1 MVYVESVLEMEAQKT
16 NKQIQAEKNLSIISR
31 SDNPLGR
38 SRILVH
44 EVLIIIPVI
53 PVVSVYQ
60 LRQEEILK
68 AVFG

>member
-1 MVYVESVLEMEAQKT
+1 METRKT
-16 NKQIQAEKNLSIISR
+16 NNQILADKHLSLIAR
-31 SDNPLGR
+31 ADNPLGI
-38 SRILVH
+38 SMILVR
-44 EVLIIIPVI
+44 EILIVV

>member
-1 MVYVESVLEMEAQKT
+1 METQKT
-16 NKQIQAEKNLSIISR
+16 NNQILAEKHLSLIARADNL
-31 SDNPLGR
+31 LGR
-38 SRILVH
+38 SRILVQ
-44 EVLIIIPVI
+44 EVLIVI

>member
-1 MVYVESVLEMEAQKT
+1 METQKT
-16 NKQIQAEKNLSIISR
+16 NNQILADKHLSLIAR
-31 SDNPLGR
+31 ADNPLGR
-38 SRILVH
+38 SRILVQ
-44 EVLIIIPVI
+44 EVLIVI

>member
-1 MVYVESVLEMEAQKT
+1 MEAQKT
-16 NKQIQAEKNLSIISR
+16 NKQILADKHLSLIAR
-31 SDNPLGR
+31 ADNPLGR

>member
-1 MVYVESVLEMEAQKT
+1 METQKT
-16 NKQIQAEKNLSIISR
+16 NNQILADKHLSLIAR
-31 SDNPLGR
+31 ADNPLGR
-38 SRILVH
+38 SRIMVQ
-44 EVLIIIPVI
+44 EVLIVI

>member
-1 MVYVESVLEMEAQKT
+1 METQKT
-16 NKQIQAEKNLSIISR
+16 NNQILADKHLSLIAR
-31 SDNPLGR
+31 ADNPLGR
-38 SRILVH
+38 SRILVQ
-44 EVLIIIPVI
+44 EVLNVI

>member
-1 MVYVESVLEMEAQKT
+1 MEAQKT
-16 NKQIQAEKNLSIISR
+16 NKQILADKHLSLIAR
-31 SDNPLGR
+31 ADNPLGR
-38 SRILVH
+38 SRILVQ
-44 EVLIIIPVI
+44 EVLIVI

>member
-1 MVYVESVLEMEAQKT
+1 METQKT
-16 NKQIQAEKNLSIISR
+16 NNQIQAEKNLSIISR

-44 EVLIIIPVI
+44 EVIIIV

>member
-1 MVYVESVLEMEAQKT
+1 METQKT

>member
-1 MVYVESVLEMEAQKT
+1 METQKT
-16 NKQIQAEKNLSIISR
+16 NNQIQAEKNLSIISR